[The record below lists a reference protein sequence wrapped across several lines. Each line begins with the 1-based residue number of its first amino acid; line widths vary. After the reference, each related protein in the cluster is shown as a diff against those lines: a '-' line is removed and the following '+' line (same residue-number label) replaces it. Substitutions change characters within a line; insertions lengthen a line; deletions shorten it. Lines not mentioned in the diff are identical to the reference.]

1 MQKPAQQL
9 AAGVLVIAAMGALLL
24 AQGEKAPASGVAMT
38 VAAQKFLAS
47 LSPEQKAQATFKF
60 DDAER
65 LNWHFIPRVRK
76 GLPLKDM
83 MGAALQSA
91 QELAAT
97 GLSKTGYDQTLNI
110 MSLEDVLYLI
120 EEGTPQER
128 REKRDPRKYYF
139 SVFGTPS
146 ETGKWG
152 WRLEG
157 HHLSLNYTIEN
168 GVVTSSTPEFYG
180 TNPGVIE
187 AGPGRSIRVLG
198 PEEDL
203 ARQVLKLCTGD
214 QVKAAHLDTK
224 APDDIRGANVPQPDT
239 SAPVGLPAEKMT
251 EDQKKVL
258 ATLIDEYLKNMPADV
273 SQRRLESIKK
283 AGFDKIA
290 FAWWGG
296 TERNERHY
304 YRVQGPTFLIEY
316 NNTQNNA
323 NHVHAVWRDMAGDFA
338 IPLAK

>member
-1 MQKPAQQL
+1 MLTL
-9 AAGVLVIAAMGALLL
+9 AKQTVAALLVLATMGALLT
-24 AQGEKAPASGVAMT
+24 AQGDKTPASGLAMT
-38 VAAQKFLAS
+38 QAAQKFLAS

-65 LNWHFIPRVRK
+65 LNWHFIPRPRK

-83 MGAALQSA
+83 TGAALQAA
-91 QELAAT
+91 QDLAAS
-97 GLSKTGYDQTLNI
+97 GLTKAGYDQVLNI

-146 ETGKWG
+146 ESGTWG

-168 GVVTSSTPEFYG
+168 GVVASSTPEFYG
-180 TNPGVIE
+180 TNPAVIE

-203 ARQVLKLCTGD
+203 ARQILKLCSGD
-214 QVKAAHLDTK
+214 QVKAAHLDPK
-224 APDDIRGANVPQPDT
+224 APDDIRGANIAQPDT
-239 SAPVGLPAEKMT
+239 SAPVGLPAEKMND
-251 EDQKKVL
+251 DQKKIL
-258 ATLIDEYLKNMPADV
+258 AALLDEYLKNMPADV
-273 SQRRLESIKK
+273 SRRRLEALKK
-283 AGFDKIA
+283 AGFEKIY

-296 TERNERHY
+296 SERNERHY